1 MPTGVIFQV
10 FSRWGR
16 HRRPEGG
23 QPGAV
28 APPPWNLKMM
38 TSYAVP
44 MENTLKFS
52 VAPSVLAS
60 ITLKLSLK
68 RRKVAKLFVRAFGEP
83 KNRSLLSVHAVLP
96 PSGKIPAGAHV

>member
-1 MPTGVIFQV
+1 
-10 FSRWGR
+10 
-16 HRRPEGG
+16 
-23 QPGAV
+23 
-28 APPPWNLKMM
+28 
-38 TSYAVP
+38 

-96 PSGKIPAGAHV
+96 PSGKIPAGAHGGKVTYGTCSCSAIGFKDCMYAKH